1 MVKFLI
7 LLCILALGYTLTMKV
22 IPFLFVRLGRLFGF
36 RMQMNPL
43 TQKRIS
49 RFKRIRRGYLSFV
62 ILSVLF
68 VTSGFLECMVNH
80 KPLYVRFGDQVAYP
94 AVRDLFRT
102 YVGGLFTISDF
113 DRSADFGIPGET
125 NLDYQQFADCLAD
138 PESTFDELVRAK
150 EADRVELREELD
162 ELKEEL
168 EILEEDG
175 EEPEDWLVDDLAAVE
190 KEFAAVDT
198 QLNELQKT
206 MEMMKSGEAKILWP
220 LYRHSPYKNRL
231 ELAGSAPFPP
241 SLWDQRGIQE
251 RGVSVSRGT
260 VPLGTDPSGVDVLP
274 QLLYGFRTSVS
285 FALFVLIIGYVVG
298 VLVGATMGFYGGW
311 TDIGIQRFIEIWAA
325 IPFLF
330 TIMIIA
336 EIVNPSFW
344 MLVVLLIVFRSWLA
358 ITSPIRGEFYREKA
372 RDYVQAAIGS
382 GLGDF
387 KVMTKHILPN
397 SLVPV
402 VSRAPFSFVN
412 YITALVSLDYLGF
425 GLPPGTPSWGAMLR
439 QGVPHLLQDPHLVL
453 IPVTFFALTLL
464 MVVMIGEAVRE
475 AFDPKVFSRL
485 R

>member
-1 MVKFLI
+1 MTNFLV
-7 LLCILALGYTLTMKV
+7 LLLIFVLGFTLTMKV
-22 IPFLFVRLGRLFGF
+22 IPFLFVRIGRLFGF

-43 TQKRIS
+43 TKKRIS
-49 RFKRIRRGYLSFV
+49 RFKRIKRGYVSFV
-62 ILSVLF
+62 LLSVLF
-68 VTSGFLECMVNH
+68 VTSGFLEVIVNH
-80 KPLYVRFGDQVAYP
+80 KPLYVRFGDQVAFP

-113 DRSADFGIPGET
+113 DRTGDFGIPGET
-125 NLDYQQFADCLAD
+125 NLDYRQFAACLAD
-138 PESTFDELVRAK
+138 PEAAFSGLVQEK
-150 EADRVELREELD
+150 EADRIELQEELEELREEL
-162 ELKEEL
+162 EMLA
-168 EILEEDG
+168 EDG
-175 EEPEDWLVDDLAAVE
+175 EEPEDWLVDDLAAGEREFEAVE
-190 KEFAAVDT
+190 V
-198 QLNELQKT
+198 QINELRTT
-206 MEMMKSGEAKILWP
+206 MEMMKNGEAKILWP

-231 ELAGSAPFPP
+231 DLAGSAPFPP
-241 SLWDQRGIQE
+241 SLWDQKGVKE
-251 RGVSVSRGT
+251 RGMTLSWGD

-285 FALFVLIIGYVVG
+285 FALFVLVIGYIVG

-311 TDIGIQRFIEIWAA
+311 TDIGVQRFIEIWAA

-344 MLVVLLIVFRSWLA
+344 MLVGFLIIFRSWLA
-358 ITSPIRGEFYREKA
+358 ITAPIRGEFYREKA

-397 SLVPV
+397 SLVPL

-412 YITALVSLDYLGF
+412 YISALVSLDYLGF

-439 QGVPHLLQDPHLVL
+439 QGVPHLLPDPHLVL